1 MAISA
6 LTGQGLANVEQAVLD
21 MVLQGGVQ
29 PGGDMVTQARHADLL
44 ALVGAALDR
53 GLTLLDQAEPPW
65 ELVALEVK
73 EALLALGEITGEE
86 VGDAVLDQIFS
97 QFCIGK

>member
-1 MAISA
+1 MSTAGEI
-6 LTGQGLANVEQAVLD
+6 
-21 MVLQGGVQ
+21 
-29 PGGDMVTQARHADLL
+29 VTQARHYELL
-44 ALVGAALDR
+44 ERAREALAQAQ
-53 GLTLLDQAEPPW
+53 GLLEQAEPPW

-86 VGDAVLDQIFS
+86 VGEAVLDQIFA